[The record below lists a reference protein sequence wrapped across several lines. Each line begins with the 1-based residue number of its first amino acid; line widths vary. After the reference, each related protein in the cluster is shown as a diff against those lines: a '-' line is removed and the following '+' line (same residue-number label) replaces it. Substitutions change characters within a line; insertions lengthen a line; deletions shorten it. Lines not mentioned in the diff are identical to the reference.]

1 MNLRLAVEER
11 AMKTRTFKIEGMR
24 CEGCAETIK
33 ALAEKVPGVSSIAV
47 SFAAGE
53 ACVVLDGRADA
64 EDRLVRT
71 IERPGFR
78 VVGRR

>member
-1 MNLRLAVEER
+1 
-11 AMKTRTFKIEGMR
+11 MKTRTLKIEGMR

-33 ALAEKVPGVSSIAV
+33 ALAEKVPGVSSILV

-53 ACVVLDGRADA
+53 ARVVLDGRADA

-71 IERPGFR
+71 IEKPGFR